1 MQLAALVGYELLV
14 VILRRHRALACLV
27 SASVAG
33 IFTRL
38 SRGRLGRRSPRDP
51 LGRPP
56 SAR

>member
-14 VILRRHRALACLV
+14 VILAVIVLACLV

-38 SRGRLGRRSPRDP
+38 SRGRVGRDRRETPRS
-51 LGRPP
+51 PP

>member
-14 VILRRHRALACLV
+14 VILAVVALACLV

-38 SRGRLGRRSPRDP
+38 SRGRVGRRREEP
-51 LGRPP
+51 PP
-56 SAR
+56 SASRKR